1 MSEAESQ
8 RSRAGTL
15 VGGIVLVGLGLL
27 FLADTIGMADF
38 SDVIERYWP
47 MILVL
52 IGVPKLISR
61 DTIGSGVW
69 LIAIGVWLQ
78 ITHLGL
84 FGLGWATSWPVLLI
98 LVGAGMILRAIW
110 DAAFP
115 RNPDGGRHEA

>member
-15 VGGIVLVGLGLL
+15 VVGIVLVGLGLL

-47 MILVL
+47 MTLVL

-61 DTIGSGVW
+61 DTIGSGLW

-98 LVGAGMILRAIW
+98 LIGAGMILRAIW
-110 DAAFP
+110 DAVFP